1 MRKMEKQRKVGRL
14 ATMAAALS
22 AALAVATNGTQG
34 TVGKYNVASAQEA
47 AQNERAIV
55 AEAAASK
62 AKWKR
67 GDVPPPPTGEWSNAP
82 AGTLKTLKINDIEYR
97 FHYCPAGEFTMGS
110 PESESGRPR
119 GYVTGEAQHMVELTN
134 GFWMLETE
142 VTQAMWKA
150 VMGSNPS
157 EFTSSERNPVECV
170 SWTDC
175 QEFIKKLNSLGV
187 APRGFQFRLP
197 SEAQWEY
204 ACRAGAAGPYAGA
217 SLDALGWYDAN
228 SGDRTHE
235 VGTKSAN
242 AWGLYDMHGNVG
254 EWCEDLDDRKL
265 YEDWDGWEDYEK
277 PNIQN
282 LINPTRGSFRALR
295 GGNWR
300 YFAEACRSAASVAAE
315 PTGRDSS
322 MGFRLALVRSGS
334 SSK

>member
-34 TVGKYNVASAQEA
+34 TLGKYNVASAQEA

-67 GDVPPPPTGEWSNAP
+67 GDVPPPPTGGWSNAP
-82 AGTLKTLKINDIEYR
+82 AGTLKTLKVNDIEYR

-110 PESESGRPR
+110 PASESGRGSDEGPQR
-119 GYVTGEAQHMVELTN
+119 KVTLD
-134 GFWMLETE
+134 GFWMQETE

-157 EFTSSERNPVECV
+157 QFTSSERNPVENV

-175 QEFIKKLNSLGV
+175 QEFVKKLNSLGV

-197 SEAQWEY
+197 SEAEWEY
-204 ACRAGAAGPYAGA
+204 ACRAGAAGPYAGS
-217 SLDALGWYDAN
+217 SLDALGWYDDN

-235 VGTKSAN
+235 VGTKRAN
-242 AWGLYDMHGNVG
+242 GWGLYDMHGNVW
-254 EWCEDLDDRKL
+254 EWCEDWYDER
-265 YEDWDGWEDYEK
+265 YYEK
-277 PNIQN
+277 SNNIQN
-282 LINPTRGSFRALR
+282 PINVTQSLIRVLR
-295 GGNWR
+295 GGCWN
-300 YFAEACRSAASVAAE
+300 FNAGSCRSANRGAYG
-315 PTGRDSS
+315 PTYRDYYY
-322 MGFRLALVRSGS
+322 GFRLALVRSSS